1 MVRITTQFHENPHVP
16 RKLYNKLSHINIRSY
31 RNEINESIT
40 IIKNLAKSI

>member
-1 MVRITTQFHENPHVP
+1 MVSVITQFHENPHVP

-40 IIKNLAKSI
+40 LIKKWPKST